1 VFGVLQD
8 GYLIP
13 ALLDV
18 ISDGV
23 LLLLERLR
31 PNVVALVDAFDFTD
45 DYLQSILGRCD
56 GQVYENLYKWA
67 AASPL
72 NATQVVT
79 ADSKCI
85 V

>member
-1 VFGVLQD
+1 LTA
-8 GYLIP
+8 

-18 ISDGV
+18 VNDGM

-45 DYLQSILGRCD
+45 EYLQSILGRYD

-72 NATQVVT
+72 NATQVHDNSSASALKFVF
-79 ADSKCI
+79 
-85 V
+85 

>member
-1 VFGVLQD
+1 MLQD
-8 GYLIP
+8 GYLTP

-45 DYLQSILGRCD
+45 DYLQSILGRYD

-72 NATQVVT
+72 NATQVCHSRLLNMHV
-79 ADSKCI
+79 
-85 V
+85 